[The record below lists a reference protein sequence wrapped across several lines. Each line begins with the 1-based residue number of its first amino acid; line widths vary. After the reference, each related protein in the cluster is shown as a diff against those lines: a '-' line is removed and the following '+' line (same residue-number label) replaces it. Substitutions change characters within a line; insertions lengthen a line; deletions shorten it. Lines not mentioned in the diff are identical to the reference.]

1 MLHSGRLS
9 STTSEI
15 FDPII
20 KANVRSDQKVHIR
33 IAWSNPDLYKP
44 LIRSTLWDK
53 FMNQGVKRM
62 LDGFRIYAWKFLV
75 LIVVCLPMVVNQGAL
90 REVMAADPSP
100 ESLINCDIQQG
111 PCRKEF
117 SGMTV
122 TLDIHPKPVKAM
134 KDLKFEVTVS
144 GGKGTTAPYI
154 DLGMPG
160 MNMGPNRVELR
171 RVKDNVFEGQGI
183 IVRCPSGRRTW
194 IATVTLPEVGK
205 VEFVFDVIY

>member
-1 MLHSGRLS
+1 
-9 STTSEI
+9 
-15 FDPII
+15 
-20 KANVRSDQKVHIR
+20 
-33 IAWSNPDLYKP
+33 
-44 LIRSTLWDK
+44 
-53 FMNQGVKRM
+53 
-62 LDGFRIYAWKFLV
+62 
-75 LIVVCLPMVVNQGAL
+75 MVVNQGGL

-111 PCRKEF
+111 PCTKEF

-122 TLDIHPKPVKAM
+122 TLDIQPKPVKAM
-134 KDLKFEVTVS
+134 KDLRFQVTVS
-144 GGKGTTAPYI
+144 GGKGNAAPYI

-194 IATVTLPEVGK
+194 IATVTLPEAGK
-205 VEFVFDVIY
+205 GEFVFDVIY